1 MALDS
6 ELSLGSK
13 DPMHEVISEE
23 DTSVVTNTHYL
34 RLAHK
39 LFDFYN
45 LPGNLTQGRA
55 TWEATLM
62 PVGRTYFDP
71 EKQAH
76 VQVTIRPDIVYGVKL
91 PGTDLDFGQA
101 NYCFSFRTQF
111 AAMGDLDFLIFF
123 QFYRMV
129 ILPDDTPLDVWRR
142 GHGGVFHFT
151 VLDQHQNALKPACYH
166 GFLCKAVDTTPR
178 DH

>member
-1 MALDS
+1 
-6 ELSLGSK
+6 
-13 DPMHEVISEE
+13 
-23 DTSVVTNTHYL
+23 
-34 RLAHK
+34 
-39 LFDFYN
+39 
-45 LPGNLTQGRA
+45 
-55 TWEATLM
+55 
-62 PVGRTYFDP
+62 
-71 EKQAH
+71 
-76 VQVTIRPDIVYGVKL
+76 
-91 PGTDLDFGQA
+91 
-101 NYCFSFRTQF
+101 
-111 AAMGDLDFLIFF
+111 MGDLDFLIFF